1 MSAQIEPDTGITA
14 SDQSVRLRALFSSA
28 IGSAVEWY
36 DYFLYGTMAGII
48 FGPLFF
54 PSTKPGVS
62 LMLSFASFALAFVV
76 RPIGG
81 VIFSH
86 IGDRVGRKKT
96 LIMTLSLMG
105 GATMLMGVLPDF
117 SAIGIWAPILLTALR
132 LIQGLALGGEWGGG
146 LLLAVEYAPRERR
159 GLFGAVPQTGA
170 LFGLAM
176 GSLAASVSTAVFSE
190 QGFRTV
196 GWRIPFLLSVV
207 LIATGLWIR
216 TRVGETPSFVK
227 VKSAGAAAR
236 VPIADTLR
244 YHWRAVLVTIG
255 AKFVE
260 TATFFIFATFTI
272 SYAVG
277 TLGYPRRTALNA
289 VLVAGV
295 LAVPVMLFVGAL
307 SDRIG
312 RKKLY
317 VAGAIAIMFYAIPF
331 FWLLSLKT
339 AAALYTALIV
349 GFSVIWSLYGAVIG
363 TLFAESFSANVRYT
377 GISLGYQV
385 GAAVVG
391 GPAPLIA
398 TALIVEYHGNYIPV
412 AIFVMITAVIS
423 LVAISFAREMR
434 GRDLDAGGA
443 AWQEAPS
450 ARVGAD

>member
-1 MSAQIEPDTGITA
+1 
-14 SDQSVRLRALFSSA
+14 
-28 IGSAVEWY
+28 
-36 DYFLYGTMAGII
+36 
-48 FGPLFF
+48 
-54 PSTKPGVS
+54 
-62 LMLSFASFALAFVV
+62 
-76 RPIGG
+76 
-81 VIFSH
+81 
-86 IGDRVGRKKT
+86 
-96 LIMTLSLMG
+96 
-105 GATMLMGVLPDF
+105 
-117 SAIGIWAPILLTALR
+117 
-132 LIQGLALGGEWGGG
+132 
-146 LLLAVEYAPRERR
+146 
-159 GLFGAVPQTGA
+159 
-170 LFGLAM
+170 
-176 GSLAASVSTAVFSE
+176 
-190 QGFRTV
+190 
-196 GWRIPFLLSVV
+196 
-207 LIATGLWIR
+207 
-216 TRVGETPSFVK
+216 
-227 VKSAGAAAR
+227 
-236 VPIADTLR
+236 
-244 YHWRAVLVTIG
+244 
-255 AKFVE
+255 VE

-277 TLGYPRRTALNA
+277 PLGYPRRTALNA

-450 ARVGAD
+450 ASVGAD